1 MKVVTSNIFE
11 RNLVDINLIKGICP
25 IVAAPFAKDETVDYD
40 SLRNLVATLAKGGC
54 HALTLFGIA
63 GEYYKLNEAEQREMM
78 RVTIDEAHR
87 HNVPVIVSDTR
98 HSTANAIEFA

>member
-1 MKVVTSNIFE
+1 M
-11 RNLVDINLIKGICP
+11 DINLIKGICP

-63 GEYYKLNEAEQREMM
+63 GEY
-78 RVTIDEAHR
+78 
-87 HNVPVIVSDTR
+87 
-98 HSTANAIEFA
+98 